1 MRERDVPATTN
12 GLGSIALVGSGEYLA
27 AMSALEGA
35 LLEEAVRRGRP
46 RHYLQLATA
55 AGLEGEKS
63 LAYWRDLGAAQGERI
78 GAPTSFLPVFNRDHA
93 NDPHLAARVADAGLI
108 YLSGGNP
115 GYLAETLV
123 GSLVGDAIM
132 AHVRSG
138 GALAGCSAGAMVLGT
153 IVPTFRFGSRAP
165 IAGFD
170 LLPGIQIIPH
180 FNRLFELAVRGA
192 PDSTRHLLGIEN
204 LTALVRWSSAGEW
217 QVVGDGAVH
226 VLRGGPRRQLV
237 AGESLALVP

>member
-1 MRERDVPATTN
+1 
-12 GLGSIALVGSGEYLA
+12 
-27 AMSALEGA
+27 
-35 LLEEAVRRGRP
+35 
-46 RHYLQLATA
+46 
-55 AGLEGEKS
+55 
-63 LAYWRDLGAAQGERI
+63 
-78 GAPTSFLPVFNRDHA
+78 
-93 NDPHLAARVADAGLI
+93 
-108 YLSGGNP
+108 
-115 GYLAETLV
+115 V

-153 IVPTFRFGSRAP
+153 IVPTFRFGARAP
-165 IAGFD
+165 VAGFD

-237 AGESLALVP
+237 AGGSLALVP

>member
-1 MRERDVPATTN
+1 MSERGTPFAA
-12 GLGSIALVGSGEYLA
+12 GAPGAIALVGSGEYLPAMA
-27 AMSALEGA
+27 AFEGQ
-35 LLEEAVRRGRP
+35 LLDDAVRRGRP

-55 AGLEGEKS
+55 AGEEGEKS

-78 GAPTSFLPVFNRDHA
+78 GVATSFLPVFTREHA
-93 NDPHLAARVADAGLI
+93 NDPALATRVQEAGLL

-115 GYLAETLV
+115 RYLAETLV

-153 IVPTFRFGSRAP
+153 TVPTFRFGSRTP
-165 IAGFD
+165 VAGFD
-170 LLPGIQIIPH
+170 LLPGIQVIPH
-180 FNRLFELAVRGA
+180 FNRLFELAVKGA
-192 PDSTRHLLGIEN
+192 PDSTKHLVGIEN
-204 LTALVRWSSAGEW
+204 LTALVRWSGALEW

-226 VLRGGPRRQLV
+226 LLRGGPRRQLV
-237 AGESLALVP
+237 AGESLAL